1 MVICSICKLSGH
13 NARNKK
19 YHPDTEF
26 SVSSEI
32 SEALETSDVYKKISE
47 QTYKSKPI
55 SKISKINNYSLIKY
69 DSENVAYKKG
79 RNIIIGIRG
88 TYSLEDVFTDMEI
101 IFGKDITNLDRYKR
115 SKQFLLEIK
124 DLYPDCIIHLTAHS
138 LGGII
143 ANKLSKEYNLKSE
156 VFNPFLCYDK
166 KSDLVKINRNLFDIV
181 SLPQT
186 FEKDTKTTFNG
197 FPKKIKDLL
206 KFHSLKHI

>member
-19 YHPDTEF
+19 YHPD
-26 SVSSEI
+26 
-32 SEALETSDVYKKISE
+32 LSDVSDVSDVYVSELYKKISE
-47 QTYKSKPI
+47 QTYKSKPT
-55 SKISKINNYSLIKY
+55 SKINNYSLIKY

-88 TYSLEDVFTDMEI
+88 THSVEDVFTDIEI
-101 IFGKDITNLDRYKR
+101 IFGKDISNLDRYKR

-124 DLYPDCIIHLTAHS
+124 DLIYPDCTIQLTGHS
-138 LGGII
+138 LGSIVV
-143 ANKLSKEYNLKSE
+143 NKLSQEYNLKSE
-156 VFNPFLCYDK
+156 VFNPFLGYDK
-166 KSDLVKINRNLFDIV
+166 KTDLVKINRNLFDIV

-186 FEKDTKTTFNG
+186 FEKDTKTIFNG
-197 FPKKIKDLL
+197 FPKNLKDLL